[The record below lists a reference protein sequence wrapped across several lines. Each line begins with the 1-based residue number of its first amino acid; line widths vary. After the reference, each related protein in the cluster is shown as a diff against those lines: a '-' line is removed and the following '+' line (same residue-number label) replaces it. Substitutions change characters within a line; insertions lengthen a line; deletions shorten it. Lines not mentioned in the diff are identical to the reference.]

1 MKTSERLKV
10 CALLNCLKGRMGSKV
25 SGCNQE
31 RLISAF
37 MTPLSSEV

>member
-10 CALLNCLKGRMGSKV
+10 CALLNGLEGRTGT
-25 SGCNQE
+25 GFNQE

-37 MTPLSSEV
+37 MTLLSFEV